1 MSTCSGDRFYDIFDK
16 EEEIITEC
24 SIFWV
29 NTNKTI
35 LEGRVIKIPFSDFPE
50 DAKHLKL
57 IWINTKKE
65 DRVFIKNCSKEYKHK
80 RIPIS
85 TQRYKDGGA
94 MEKSVL
100 DITDSLR
107 HQKQGLTT
115 SDVRDIEGI
124 FVVKLRAQNIDSH
137 FFYTQLPLNE
147 DDNNFEEQLS
157 YMNYK
162 KTVKNYMILVG
173 KIVISLMLMFL
184 CLVMDVVCLNI
195 ISFLLKI

>member
-1 MSTCSGDRFYDIFDK
+1 MVNERGGNDVDLDGFDASTCSGDRFYDIFDK

-35 LEGRVIKIPFSDFPE
+35 LEGRVIKIPFSDVLE

-65 DRVFIKNCSKEYKHK
+65 DRFFIKKNPKEYKHK

-85 TQRYKDGGA
+85 THRYKDGGA

-100 DITDSLR
+100 NITHRLR
-107 HQKQGLTT
+107 HQKQGLTK
-115 SDVRDIEGI
+115 SDVRDIAG
-124 FVVKLRAQNIDSH
+124 V
-137 FFYTQLPLNE
+137 
-147 DDNNFEEQLS
+147 
-157 YMNYK
+157 
-162 KTVKNYMILVG
+162 
-173 KIVISLMLMFL
+173 
-184 CLVMDVVCLNI
+184 
-195 ISFLLKI
+195 SF